1 VKHLSVSLKQMQA
14 RFARSLSDARAQED
28 DPTAG
33 QVFIVP
39 GPDIERMGKRD
50 GVTNVIRFRRGAIG
64 VFVYEDNLTS
74 YALHHQG
81 VGGGGAHETTSD
93 DTDLHP

>member
-1 VKHLSVSLKQMQA
+1 MRHHVHGVGSDDEHGLRGLLQDRGHNLVKHPSVPLKQMKA
-14 RFARSLSDARAQED
+14 RFPRLLSDPRAQED

-50 GVTNVIRFRRGAIG
+50 GVTDVIRFRRGAIG
-64 VFVYEDNLTS
+64 VFV
-74 YALHHQG
+74 H
-81 VGGGGAHETTSD
+81 
-93 DTDLHP
+93 